1 MKPSS
6 RITKHPFLSLAVVC
20 TTDNSAF
27 KERAG
32 TLAGQLQLPLIPR
45 LEWEKYDAL
54 LVYTEKGLQIQLKHD
69 NKNRPGPILL
79 VDFLSQ
85 SLRYRLK
92 KGGGIKQALARAVG
106 IKPGLRPSV
115 IDATAGLGIDSFILA
130 SLGCS
135 VTMIERS
142 PLLAALL
149 EDGLSRARLSLD
161 IPEQVK
167 NLLSLIHG
175 NSQKIFQ
182 EVASTRRPDTIYL
195 DPMYPHSSKSAL
207 NKIEMR
213 TIRTLVGDDRDTAT
227 LLQSALECAG
237 KRVVVKRPK
246 GAERIHDEPPSHV
259 IKMKNSRFDVYML

>member
-1 MKPSS
+1 MTPTS
-6 RITKHPFLSLAVVC
+6 RITMHPALSMAVVC
-20 TTDNSAF
+20 TTDNRPFEKRATTF
-27 KERAG
+27 AER
-32 TLAGQLQLPLIPR
+32 LQLPLIPR

-69 NKNRPGPILL
+69 NKNRPGSILL

-85 SLRYRLK
+85 SLRYRIK
-92 KGGGIKQALARAVG
+92 KGGGVKEALARAVG
-106 IKPGLRPSV
+106 VKPGIRPSI

-130 SLGCS
+130 SLGCA

-161 IPEQVK
+161 IPEPVK
-167 NLLSLIHG
+167 NHLCLIQG
-175 NSQKIFQ
+175 DSQQIIQK
-182 EVASTRRPDTIYL
+182 VASKKKADTIYL
-195 DPMYPHSSKSAL
+195 DPMYPHTSKSAL

-213 TIRTLVGDDRDTAT
+213 MIRILVGDDSDTAT
-227 LLQSALECAG
+227 LLQSALQFAG

-246 GAERIHDEPPSHV
+246 GAEHIHDERPSHV